1 VSHDVA
7 AEKEEHVNAKDAEF
21 VDAGQNEAGMKYDNR
36 QRGVGTQPLEIVD
49 ADRRL

>member
-1 VSHDVA
+1 
-7 AEKEEHVNAKDAEF
+7 VNAKDADF
-21 VDAGQNEAGMKYDNR
+21 VDAGQSEASMKNDDR